1 MSIATYDRLLAPFD
15 DDKMNYLTE
24 YHRYELLPEMA
35 DFQTGL
41 NLSELWE
48 GNDNVLWYLSAISE
62 VTYTI
67 LERLKDAKYR
77 ERFQYYLSHSNKNR
91 EAIFKIMVDTI
102 QYNFEDGGFL
112 IAYQTGI
119 NLHEMKEIRMKIE
132 NAVSVIADGIIEK
145 YGLKER
151 FIKWNFNEFTYYAT
165 LLELVNYLVAQSYI
179 TQTVADLI
187 TTVDEIPQDYRY
199 RTFLLEDGRY
209 VYENMLTWKT
219 TILGYGVDW

>member
-24 YHRYELLPEMA
+24 YHRYELLPNVA
-35 DFQTGL
+35 DNQTGL
-41 NLSELWE
+41 NLSELWQ

-67 LERLKDAKYR
+67 LERLKDAKYL

-151 FIKWNFNEFTYYAT
+151 FIKWNFNNFTYYAT
-165 LLELVNYLVAQSYI
+165 LPLLLSYLVAQGYI
-179 TQTVADLI
+179 TQTVSDTI

-199 RTFLLEDGRY
+199 RTFLLEDGQY
-209 VYENMLTWKT
+209 VYEDTLTWKT

>member
-41 NLSELWE
+41 NLSELWQ

-119 NLHEMKEIRMKIE
+119 NLHEMKEIRMKPE
-132 NAVSVIADGIIEK
+132 FFLSPIAQEIIK
-145 YGLKER
+145 NTGLGQR
-151 FIKWNFNEFTYYAT
+151 NFRIAFDVVESETGS
-165 LLELVNYLVAQSYI
+165 E
-179 TQTVADLI
+179 
-187 TTVDEIPQDYRY
+187 
-199 RTFLLEDGRY
+199 
-209 VYENMLTWKT
+209 W
-219 TILGYGVDW
+219 